1 MGLSYKLLT
10 KKEFDSRLRKLSK
23 GREYLKNV
31 GSSINIYPG
40 WLGILEQVLDSVDA
54 LSSGS
59 VNFFFTSSR
68 GNGNFSE
75 KISIH
80 VDTDLPPDSGR
91 LEAMRFQID
100 RLTGESESVCRYC
113 GVPLIGQKGVCE
125 MHSTIAEGL
134 FEGQVKYK
142 AEITNDR
149 LEHEPVEAYD
159 IIEHAINMI
168 SILTSALGIDGY
180 EPIEEYERFIL
191 RARVGSVTG
200 KIFHMKKTVLQGQI
214 EEIISKSKW
223 QDLNTE
229 TKPAEGVI
237 EAGAGVSRP
246 TIQLFNKTDL
256 EIMWEK
262 SQGRERKPNIEPYY
276 KKMKLS
282 GPERKFATVSETW
295 RIELDDLAEDFPN
308 FESAG
313 VIDYFRQQFAL
324 SSRGDGRVHIPPILL
339 NGVSGIGK
347 TYLAQALAKLV
358 NTSYVEIHIE
368 NEQNGSAL
376 AGSSAFWSNAVPGKV
391 FDVLAMND
399 YANPIVVVDEVD
411 KPSKGSYD
419 PLGGL
424 YSLLEPVTAKTFS
437 DLCAGFPID
446 ASHICWIMTCNE
458 SDKLPVPI
466 LSRLRLF
473 DVPAPTK
480 EQTIHIA
487 KRIYINLLGSHWGR
501 SFNDVLSDEVTGY
514 MGERAPREIRN
525 ALLSA
530 LGNAALDERQ
540 DLELKDFV
548 GVGQVKK
555 FGDYQGSKIGFGV
568 KG

>member
-1 MGLSYKLLT
+1 MGLSHELLT
-10 KKEFDSRLRKLSK
+10 KKEFDSRLRKMSK
-23 GREYLKNV
+23 GRLYLNNV

-40 WLGILEQVLDSVDA
+40 WLGILEQILISVDA
-54 LSSGS
+54 LSGGT
-59 VNFFFTSSR
+59 VNFFFASPR

-75 KISIH
+75 KISISF
-80 VDTDLPPDSGR
+80 DTDLPSDSGR

-100 RLTGESESVCRYC
+100 RLTEESQSVCRYC
-113 GVPLIGQKGVCE
+113 SVPLIGQSGVCLA
-125 MHSTIAEGL
+125 HATIAEGL

-142 AEITNDR
+142 ADIANNHFEN
-149 LEHEPVEAYD
+149 EPVEAYD

-168 SILTSALGIDGY
+168 SMLTAALGIDGN
-180 EPIEEYERFIL
+180 EPVEEYERFMI

-200 KIFHMKKTVLQGQI
+200 KIFHTKKAVLQGQI
-214 EEIISKSKW
+214 EEIIAKAMWS
-223 QDLNTE
+223 DLHTE
-229 TKPAEGVI
+229 TKPAEAGI
-237 EAGAGVSRP
+237 EPAAVVSRP
-246 TIQLFNKTDL
+246 MIQLFSKTDL
-256 EIMWEK
+256 EVMWEK

-276 KKMKLS
+276 KKMKSS

-324 SSRGDGRVHIPPILL
+324 SSCGDGRVHIPPILL

-391 FDVLAMND
+391 FDVLAMYD

-437 DLCAGFPID
+437 DLCVGFPID
-446 ASHICWIMTCNE
+446 ASHINWIMTCNE

-473 DVPAPTK
+473 DVPAPTR
-480 EQTIHIA
+480 EQTINIA
-487 KRIYINLLGSHWGR
+487 RRIYINLLGSHWGR
-501 SFNDVLSDEVTGY
+501 SFNDVLSDEVAQHL
-514 MGERAPREIRN
+514 GERAPREIRN

-540 DLELKDFV
+540 NLELKDFV

-555 FGDYQGSKIGFGV
+555 SGDYQGSKIGFGA